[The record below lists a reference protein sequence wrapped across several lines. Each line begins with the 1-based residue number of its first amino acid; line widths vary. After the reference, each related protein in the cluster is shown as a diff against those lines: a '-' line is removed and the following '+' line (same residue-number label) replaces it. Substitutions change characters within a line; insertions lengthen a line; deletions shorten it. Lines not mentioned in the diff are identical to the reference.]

1 MSSLPPLVLACMVPQ
16 EKVPAGRSSRLSL
29 QHWSR
34 ALRSRPGPPPLS
46 WRRQPAQSTLG
57 PAANTLPLTSP
68 PIAPFFSL
76 LSRRQ
81 QPARRPR
88 APALRRPAVIYCCAP
103 AASTVA
109 AVATLAVS
117 APDPAGTARSRPP
130 EGSAG
135 ALLRQVPL
143 IYAYFLSLRSE
154 GLSNKRVERP

>member
-76 LSRRQ
+76 LLSE
-81 QPARRPR
+81 AATR